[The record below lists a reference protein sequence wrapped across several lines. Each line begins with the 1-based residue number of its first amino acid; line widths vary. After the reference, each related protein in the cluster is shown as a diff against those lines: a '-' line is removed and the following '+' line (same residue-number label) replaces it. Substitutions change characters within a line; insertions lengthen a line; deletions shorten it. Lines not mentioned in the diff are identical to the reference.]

1 MFTLVKDHQVTL
13 LDPEVDWPALK
24 ILPLVCRT
32 HDWVDWWSS
41 LSLRSLAGMEV
52 MRGLLRAYGRIKEN
66 AKAHGMLNTF
76 LKLRTVIGEVGTVTV
91 LIQKRRLR
99 EMK

>member
-1 MFTLVKDHQVTL
+1 MFTLVKDCQVTL
-13 LDPEVDWPALK
+13 LDPELHWPALK

-41 LSLRSLAGMEV
+41 LSLRSLTGMEV
-52 MRGLLRAYGRIKEN
+52 MKDLLRAYGRIKDN

-76 LKLRTVIGEVGTVTV
+76 LKPRTVIGEVGIVIV